1 MSFPYFLLK
10 FFLLLFWHSKCWLLV
25 LFISFPSWKCFSP
38 SLPTMPLRLLLLP
51 WIWACGLYF
60 LRKNPDFKLTSLCSL
75 KPSSVFSIW
84 VLMNSIYFLSNEF
97 SSCFL
102 FCFWIVSSFISD
114 RDPLMISSLF
124 SSNSWYFFIY
134 DGCAIQFDTFRWGGL
149 RFYL

>member
-1 MSFPYFLLK
+1 MSLPYFLLK
-10 FFLLLFWHSKCWLLV
+10 FLRLLFWHNKCWLLV
-25 LFISFPSWKCFSP
+25 RLISFPSWYFCSP
-38 SLPTMPLRLLLLP
+38 SLPTIPLRLLLLP
-51 WIWACGLYF
+51 WIWGCGLYF
-60 LRKNPDFKLTSLCSL
+60 LRKNPDFKLTSLYSL
-75 KPSSVFSIW
+75 KPSSAFSIW
-84 VLMNSIYFLSNEF
+84 VLMNWIYFLSNKF
-97 SSCFL
+97 SYCFL